1 MPKNKRPTPRKSAPS
16 QEEKEA
22 ALIQQLCDLA
32 LALAEQEV
40 EEMEEEGESA
50 DQPGTAATQAE
61 LHKIV
66 RKCLHRK
73 EDDILYEALERAKD
87 TDIDAWQV
95 LKECMDEASEV
106 ALIRRDQGA
115 DIEINAFVIPVFA
128 RTDGG
133 LHAEQCFTDQDA
145 FDALGK
151 SLQLAGLE
159 SADARV
165 VLVNHA
171 YHLDEIDSIT
181 YSNLSDMI
189 RDAYTSMTDK
199 KAALAG
205 TPAIDR
211 SFGGWPDNL
220 FQPGDQAIE
229 LRFLLGFAL
238 KSVDDAFYSVP
249 QEDAAMDAYFE
260 QRAERFRLWSES
272 AAPLL
277 QRLLVTDGAAID
289 INFLYQDL
297 FHGGKERGIAEYF
310 MLQMMATLNQ
320 ALADSNVPAEATRAA
335 IGPVTL
341 RDDIFLRVNLYRE
354 SDGALVATADKP
366 LGIGSDR
373 DLQNEIDD
381 AFDALG
387 TLGVASL
394 SIATGFDEEGQ
405 ALELRPYLADLE
417 PAE

>member
-1 MPKNKRPTPRKSAPS
+1 MPKNKRPTPKKSAPS
-16 QEEKEA
+16 PEEKED
-22 ALIQQLCDLA
+22 ALIQQICDLA
-32 LALAEQEV
+32 LTLAEQE
-40 EEMEEEGESA
+40 EEDRDNA
-50 DQPGTAATQAE
+50 AATQAE

-73 EDDILYEALERAKD
+73 EDDILYEALERSKD
-87 TDIDAWQV
+87 ADIDSWKV
-95 LKECMDEASEV
+95 LKECITEASEV
-106 ALIRRDQGA
+106 ALIRREQGA

-133 LHAEQCFTDQDA
+133 LHADQCFTDQDA
-145 FDALGK
+145 FDQLGK
-151 SLQLAGLE
+151 SMQQAGLE
-159 SADARV
+159 SPDAKV
-165 VLVNHA
+165 VLINHA

-181 YSNLSDMI
+181 YSHLSDMI
-189 RDAYTSMTDK
+189 RDAYISMTDK
-199 KAALAG
+199 KASIAG

-238 KSVDDAFYSVP
+238 KSVDDAFYRVP
-249 QEDAAMDAYFE
+249 EEEAAMDAYFE
-260 QRAERFRLWSES
+260 QRTARFQQWSET
-272 AAPLL
+272 ATPLL

-289 INFLYQDL
+289 INFLYQDM

-310 MLQMMATLNQ
+310 MLQMMSTLNQ
-320 ALADSNVPAEATRAA
+320 ALADGGVEPQATRAV

-354 SDGALVATADKP
+354 ADDALVATAEKP
-366 LGIGSDR
+366 LGMGVGSDE
-373 DLQNEIDD
+373 DLQIEIDD
-381 AFDALG
+381 AYDALS

-394 SIATGFDEEGQ
+394 TIATGFDAEGQ
-405 ALELRPYLADLE
+405 ALEARLYSE
-417 PAE
+417 